1 MASSTSQ
8 RPSVSLEGLRR
19 LPKRWRVR
27 VSASRLV
34 IVWAL
39 LILGQ
44 VGLVARMGYL
54 QVVQAPAL
62 RERARQQQ
70 LVPLRSLI
78 GRRPIIDRNGSV
90 LALDKP
96 TFTLFVHP
104 YLLKESPEAV
114 AGKLAPLLNRPAA
127 DLVKLFQ
134 SADSGIP
141 VAYELSEDTADQVKR
156 LWLDGVEL
164 IQQWQRT
171 YPQQGLTSELVGYV
185 NTEHQGQAGLE
196 YSQAE
201 LLEPPLRSGL
211 LFQDGYGETL
221 PKQTPMSLIRPD
233 DLRLQLTLD
242 IRLQRAARTALQ
254 QKLRQYQA
262 LRGTVIVMDVRDGSL
277 LALVSEPSYDP
288 DVYFEADPSLFKNW
302 AVSDLY
308 EPGSTFK
315 PINVA
320 IALEAGGIQPNS
332 IFNDEGRIFVGGWPI
347 QNNDYSYTGARGPMS
362 ITQILEKSSNV
373 GMVHIMQQV
382 KPGVYY
388 DWLRRLGIGE
398 VVHTDLPFAT
408 PGQFKDRSQFVDY
421 PIEPATTAFGQGFS
435 VTPLQMAQLHATLAN
450 GGKLVSPHIVR
461 GLVNPEGKLAKPAEH
476 PQPKTVFSPKTSQA
490 VLQMM
495 GSVVENGTG
504 KPAQIPGY
512 RLGGKTGTAQKASGG
527 TYTYARITS
536 FVSLFP
542 LESPRYVVLAVV
554 DEPKGDDAYGSTV
567 AAPIVKSVL
576 ESLITNQGIPP
587 SHPQELEK
595 AKKAPASPS
604 GP

>member
-1 MASSTSQ
+1 MTSSTSQ
-8 RPSVSLEGLRR
+8 QASAAPERLQGRPRR
-19 LPKRWRVR
+19 FRVR
-27 VSASRLV
+27 VSASRLA
-34 IVWAL
+34 IVCGL
-39 LILGQ
+39 LLLAQ
-44 VGLVARMGYL
+44 VGLAARLVYL
-54 QVVQAPAL
+54 QVYQGSAL
-62 RERARQQQ
+62 HERARQQQ

-78 GRRPIIDRNGSV
+78 GRRPIIDRNGNV

-104 YLLKESPEAV
+104 FLLKEPVDQV
-114 AGKLAPLLNRPAA
+114 AGRLAPLLEQSAA
-127 DLVKLFQ
+127 DLVKTMQ
-134 SADSGIP
+134 SAESGIP
-141 VAYELSEDTADQVKR
+141 LAYNLSEDTADQVKR
-156 LWLDGVEL
+156 LWLDGIEL

-196 YSQAE
+196 YSQQV

-211 LFQDGYGETL
+211 LFQDGYGQTL
-221 PKQTPMSLIRPD
+221 PKQVPNSLVRPD

-242 IRLQRAARTALQ
+242 LRLQRAARTALQ
-254 QKLRQYQA
+254 QKLQQYKA
-262 LRGTVIVMDVRDGSL
+262 LRGTVIAMDVQDGSL

-288 DVYFEADPSLFKNW
+288 DRYYEADPSLFKNW

-320 IALEAGGIQPNS
+320 IALEAGGIEPDS
-332 IFNDEGRIFVGGWPI
+332 VFNDEGRITVGGWPI
-347 QNNDYSYTGARGPMS
+347 QNNDYSYTGARGPMN

-373 GMVHIMQQV
+373 GMVHMMNQV
-382 KPGVYY
+382 KPGTYY

-398 VVHTDLPFAT
+398 MVNTDLPFAT
-408 PGQFKDRSQFVDY
+408 PGQFKDKAQFVEY

-450 GGKLVSPHIVR
+450 DGKLVSPHIVR
-461 GLVNPEGKLAKPAEH
+461 GLVDPTGKLTKPATH
-476 PQPKTVFSPKTSQA
+476 PQPKTVFSSETAQA
-490 VLQMM
+490 VLKMM

-504 KPAQIPGY
+504 KPAQVPGY
-512 RLGGKTGTAQKASGG
+512 RLGGKTGTAQKAAGG

-542 LESPRYVVLAVV
+542 LESPRYVILAVV

-567 AAPIVKSVL
+567 AAPIVKSVIDA
-576 ESLITNQGIPP
+576 LIVTQGIPP
-587 SHPQELEK
+587 SHPSELEK
-595 AKKAPASPS
+595 AKKAAPS
-604 GP
+604 SL